1 MVKPDMN
8 HDERHRESLLLK
20 ERWSLITS
28 GIDKRHIKIRGTK
41 LFVKDQLHGE
51 ITDSVFVPKHQTNE
65 ANSPNNNA
73 AMELGDRPPSHSK

>member
-1 MVKPDMN
+1 M
-8 HDERHRESLLLK
+8 LLK

-28 GIDKRHIKIRGTK
+28 GIDKRHIKICGTK

-51 ITDSVFVPKHQTNE
+51 ITDAVFVPKQQTNE

-73 AMELGDRPPSHSK
+73 AMELGERLPSHSN

>member
-1 MVKPDMN
+1 MN
-8 HDERHRESLLLK
+8 HDERHRKSLLLT

-41 LFVKDQLHGE
+41 LFVKDQLYGE

-73 AMELGDRPPSHSK
+73 AMKLRDRPPSHSN